1 MRRRLIQAFWIE
13 RKTMLRKTLGL
24 AGLTFLLLTP
34 GAASRAEKYAL
45 LVGINDY
52 KFYGPTSDPTHN
64 LPPFDLFGCVNDAK
78 ETQKFLISQG
88 FKEANITL
96 IVDQAATKA
105 AMTAAMQA
113 AAKKVKPGDSFYFH
127 FSGHGYQ
134 MTAKDPSTEEDGQ
147 DELIACA
154 D

>member
-1 MRRRLIQAFWIE
+1 MCSVLPDRNDSQKQRMRRSPMQAFWIE

-24 AGLTFLLLTP
+24 AGLTILLLAP
-34 GAASRAEKYAL
+34 GATSRAEKYAL

-78 ETQKFLISQG
+78 ETQKFLMSQG
-88 FKEANITL
+88 FKESNITL

-105 AMTAAMQA
+105 AMTSAILA
-113 AAKKVKPGDSFYFH
+113 AANKVKPGDSFYSHFH
-127 FSGHGYQ
+127 GH
-134 MTAKDPSTEEDGQ
+134 
-147 DELIACA
+147 
-154 D
+154 